1 MTAKHRFVVLG
12 SLAAALTGCSVSLN
26 GGLNKFASSDT
37 IATPDNKDS
46 LPVQSPKP
54 SNSPNSNS
62 GSEMATAPE
71 SLSLS
76 GTWATGCYQDGG
88 NSYKKETAVISEN
101 SFSGIAFNYPNSECT
116 SGTEEMKQRISNKF
130 SITRV
135 SAKESTASDILYSE
149 MQIFVTLM
157 SDQMVGLFNSVFP
170 TSTPWS
176 KGIEQDAT
184 ELLATAN
191 SSDPNSRIEKI
202 YSIFKLTGNTLCLG
216 DKAGTSDDGTTE
228 AKRHTKL
235 ESAGACF
242 SKQP

>member
-1 MTAKHRFVVLG
+1 
-12 SLAAALTGCSVSLN
+12 
-26 GGLNKFASSDT
+26 
-37 IATPDNKDS
+37 
-46 LPVQSPKP
+46 
-54 SNSPNSNS
+54 
-62 GSEMATAPE
+62 
-71 SLSLS
+71 
-76 GTWATGCYQDGG
+76 
-88 NSYKKETAVISEN
+88 
-101 SFSGIAFNYPNSECT
+101 
-116 SGTEEMKQRISNKF
+116 
-130 SITRV
+130 
-135 SAKESTASDILYSE
+135 